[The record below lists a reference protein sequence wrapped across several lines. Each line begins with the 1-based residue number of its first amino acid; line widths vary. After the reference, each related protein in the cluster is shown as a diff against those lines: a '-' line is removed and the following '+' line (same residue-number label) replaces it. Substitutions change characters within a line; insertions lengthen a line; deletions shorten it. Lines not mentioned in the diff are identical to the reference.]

1 MSFLTKIISER
12 CSMVNVFGFFNKMYD
27 ELNSNDNSTDKEL
40 IKYFKSEYGNEWQ
53 IELDKYLLKSE
64 FETNSKAA

>member
-1 MSFLTKIISER
+1 ML
-12 CSMVNVFGFFNKMYD
+12 NVFGFFNKMYD
-27 ELNSNDNSTDKEL
+27 ELNSNDSSTDKEL

>member
-1 MSFLTKIISER
+1 MLFLTKKRLER
-12 CSMVNVFGFFNKMYD
+12 KFMVNVFGFFNKMYD
-27 ELNSNDNSTDKEL
+27 ELNSNNNYSDKEL

>member
-1 MSFLTKIISER
+1 MLFLTKKRLER
-12 CSMVNVFGFFNKMYD
+12 KFMVNVFGFFNKMYD
-27 ELNSNDNSTDKEL
+27 ELNNNNNSTDKEL

-64 FETNSKAA
+64 YETNSKAA

>member
-1 MSFLTKIISER
+1 
-12 CSMVNVFGFFNKMYD
+12 MVNVFGFFNTMFN
-27 ELNSNDNSTDKEL
+27 ELNSNYSSTDKEL

>member
-1 MSFLTKIISER
+1 MLFLTKKRLER
-12 CSMVNVFGFFNKMYD
+12 KFMVNVFGFFNKMYD
-27 ELNSNDNSTDKEL
+27 ELNSNNNSSDKEL

>member
-1 MSFLTKIISER
+1 MLFLTKKRLER
-12 CSMVNVFGFFNKMYD
+12 KFMVNVFGFFNKMYD
-27 ELNSNDNSTDKEL
+27 ELNNNNNSTDKEL